1 MEICNVTEVCYPHY
15 AICRED
21 KTPMYLP
28 KWKLPPTVLSSSS
41 FDRLCPK
48 PWRYHTSE
56 ETNNLPKV
64 TPRETYGGG
73 GYVADLGYDLQT
85 ARYVMENLNEN
96 SWIDRRTRAVVL
108 EFNIFNSNMNILVV
122 AQYFFEFLPTGGVF
136 NYVSVQMLNLY
147 GTETGLVQVVLL
159 CRLLLLVMIIAFSVI
174 QVVKMYRQRKS
185 YFKSFWNWL
194 ILALIIT
201 SITSV
206 VLHIFRERAAKDT
219 VKELQRNIYAM
230 VSFHKPLRLL
240 HFETAALSIVI
251 FLATV
256 KLLRLLRFSKQTV
269 FLSITVRFAGKY
281 LLSFSFVF
289 IIIFCSFAMSGMM
302 AFGSVVESYSSFP
315 RACVA
320 QFEFLLGKAVPNFQM
335 ARVNPFLSF
344 VFFSLYICSMT
355 VFFLNLFIVIL
366 NCALEEVKNN
376 LDSVADELD
385 LAEFMISYL
394 FQGISNLFGWE
405 KRKNCKLYCESM
417 TFEDEC
423 AYIEKCL
430 IEIEQRLFIL
440 SERTFPEER
449 YRLKKDRMVN
459 TSLFQTQSHLINSE
473 TGSDS
478 KVTSLQQADRRSM
491 SEEETL
497 DSPEREVVV
506 EVDCDPSN
514 FTVKEMIENCE
525 QTINRTAS
533 PSQIHMATEYEEN
546 Y

>member
-1 MEICNVTEVCYPHY
+1 M
-15 AICRED
+15 
-21 KTPMYLP
+21 
-28 KWKLPPTVLSSSS
+28 
-41 FDRLCPK
+41 
-48 PWRYHTSE
+48 
-56 ETNNLPKV
+56 
-64 TPRETYGGG
+64 
-73 GYVADLGYDLQT
+73 ADLGYDLQT

-136 NYVSVQMLNLY
+136 KYVSVQMLNLY
-147 GTETGLVQVVLL
+147 GTETGLGQVVLL

-219 VKELQRNIYAM
+219 IKELQRNIYAM
-230 VSFHKPLRLL
+230 VSFHKPLRLM

-281 LLSFSFVF
+281 LFSFSFVF

-394 FQGISNLFGWE
+394 FQGISNLFGWK

-430 IEIEQRLFIL
+430 IEIDQRLFIL

-459 TSLFQTQSHLINSE
+459 TSLFQTQSHLMNSE